1 MEKILQIVKDLI
13 NQKFSGDVII
23 TFNQGGVRAVKKARY
38 DNL

>member
-1 MEKILQIVKDLI
+1 MEKIFNIIKNLI

-23 TFNQGGVRAVKKARY
+23 TFNQGGIRAVKKARY